1 MNGML
6 RRLNSMQIKE
16 RLTKAFLVVA
26 GMLTLVS
33 VIGLVTLIIVSNT
46 YSKALVDYGFAQG
59 DVGKA
64 MAVFADTRS
73 ALRGAIGYERQD
85 DIDKMV
91 NEHANSKE
99 EFLQAF
105 ASMERTMVTS
115 ANKKLYQEIGQEL
128 ESYWK
133 LEQQIMELGATEEQ
147 EKCAEAQKIAIE
159 ELMPMYEHIYSDLTE
174 IMDLKVSFGNQRS
187 QQLTILCTVLSF
199 AIGAVIILAIFVA
212 MRIGT
217 AIANSISIPLREIK
231 DRLVVFAKGDLS
243 SSFPEEHTNDELAD
257 LVKAAK
263 DMAEVLNFVIAD
275 EGKILGAMAEADYS
289 VTSEDP
295 DRYSGDFEK
304 ILLALR
310 ALKKQMVATIESIE
324 EASSQVSAGSTN
336 LADASQSLAEGATDQ
351 AGAVQQMQAT
361 IMTITENIELAAEQ
375 AQSSY
380 KEAQKYADEAQHSR
394 AEMELM
400 VSAMTRINET
410 SQKIEDI
417 ISEIEDIASQTNLL
431 SLNASIEAARAG
443 EAGRGFAVVADQIRQ
458 LAEQSSKAAVETREL
473 IEGALQEVSEGNKAA
488 DRAASSLK
496 EVVEGIGV
504 IAASSK
510 VVSTTATDQAVA
522 MKQAEEG
529 VNQISEV
536 VQSNSATAEES
547 SATSEEL
554 SAQAI
559 CLDELI
565 GKFIL
570 PNK

>member
-105 ASMERTMVTS
+105 ASMERTMVTA

-243 SSFPEEHTNDELAD
+243 SSFPEVHTKDELAD
-257 LVKAAK
+257 MVEAAK

>member
-243 SSFPEEHTNDELAD
+243 SSFPEVHTKDELAD
-257 LVKAAK
+257 MVEAAK

-510 VVSTTATDQAVA
+510 VVRTTATDQAVD

>member
-6 RRLNSMQIKE
+6 KRLNNMQIKE

-73 ALRGAIGYERQD
+73 ALRGAIGYERQE

-105 ASMERTMVTS
+105 ASMERTMVAA

-217 AIANSISIPLREIK
+217 AIANSISVPLQEIK

-243 SSFPEEHTNDELAD
+243 SSFPEVHTKDELAD
-257 LVKAAK
+257 MVDAAK

-310 ALKKQMVATIESIE
+310 ALKKQMVATIKSIE

-380 KEAQKYADEAQHSR
+380 KEAQKYADEAQRSR

-400 VSAMTRINET
+400 VAAMTRINET

>member
-243 SSFPEEHTNDELAD
+243 SSFPEVHTKDELAD
-257 LVKAAK
+257 MVEAAK

>member
-6 RRLNSMQIKE
+6 KRLNNMQIKE

-46 YSKALVDYGFAQG
+46 YPKALVDYGFAQG

-73 ALRGAIGYERQD
+73 ALRGAIGYERQE

-105 ASMERTMVTS
+105 ASMERTMVTA

-217 AIANSISIPLREIK
+217 AIANSISVPLQEIK

-243 SSFPEEHTNDELAD
+243 SSFPEVHTKDELAD
-257 LVKAAK
+257 MVDAAK

-400 VSAMTRINET
+400 VAAMTRINET

>member
-6 RRLNSMQIKE
+6 KRLNNMQIKE

-64 MAVFADTRS
+64 IAVFADTRS
-73 ALRGAIGYERQD
+73 ALRGAIGYERQE

-105 ASMERTMVTS
+105 ASMERTMVTA

-217 AIANSISIPLREIK
+217 AIANSISVPLQEIK

-243 SSFPEEHTNDELAD
+243 SSFPEVHTKDELAD
-257 LVKAAK
+257 MVDAAK

-275 EGKILGAMAEADYS
+275 EGKILGAMAESDYS

-400 VSAMTRINET
+400 VAAMTRINET

>member
-243 SSFPEEHTNDELAD
+243 SSFPEVHTKDELAD
-257 LVKAAK
+257 MVEAAK

-295 DRYSGDFEK
+295 DRYSGEFEK

>member
-99 EFLQAF
+99 ELLQAF
-105 ASMERTMVTS
+105 ASMERTMVTA

-243 SSFPEEHTNDELAD
+243 SSFPEVHTKDELAD
-257 LVKAAK
+257 MVEAAK

-295 DRYSGDFEK
+295 DRYSGEFEK

>member
-16 RLTKAFLVVA
+16 RLTKAFLVIA

-243 SSFPEEHTNDELAD
+243 SSFPEVHTKDELAD
-257 LVKAAK
+257 MVEAAK

-295 DRYSGDFEK
+295 DRYSGEFEK

>member
-6 RRLNSMQIKE
+6 KRLNSMQIKE

-73 ALRGAIGYERQD
+73 ALRGAIGYERQA

-105 ASMERTMVTS
+105 ASMERTMVTA

-128 ESYWK
+128 ENYWK

-243 SSFPEEHTNDELAD
+243 SSFPEVHTKDELAD
-257 LVKAAK
+257 MVEAAK

-310 ALKKQMVATIESIE
+310 DLKKQMVATIESIE

-400 VSAMTRINET
+400 VAAMTRINET

-565 GKFIL
+565 SKFIL